1 MLKTYLYVPDE
12 LNREVEALAT
22 AGKTSKAA
30 VIRSALDAGVKM
42 LKRKKTGSV
51 EVLNR
56 IAEIGRKYNLKGPK
70 DASAK
75 MNEYLWDKDW
85 NKKDE

>member
-42 LKRKKTGSV
+42 LKRKKVQVRNISNIKIMKKKISV
-51 EVLNR
+51 INQE
-56 IAEIGRKYNLKGPK
+56 
-70 DASAK
+70 
-75 MNEYLWDKDW
+75 
-85 NKKDE
+85 